1 MSENQKTP
9 EVVMGEAFANA
20 IEPALSGALSGLADS
35 VKQQGEQIKS
45 LIESQAE
52 KKSVKDEFEAKSK
65 EFDVKLEAE
74 VKSMQAQI
82 DELSA
87 KKSVN
92 VSGATQVDNF
102 EQLAYQV
109 KSASYGMMARGTDA
123 YAMEGYAQKS
133 LSYIK
138 SFAKENPIFAKS
150 YSLGSLIG
158 QLEEKAIHN
167 VADGAL
173 GGLLLNAPFMLDAFV
188 ETYSESVLR
197 QHARVEFSP
206 SIEVQQL
213 NITKNSGATV
223 VMPVQERLTQGS
235 NAMIGLEKV
244 MAIRVADKYQIQDS
258 LRLAAANNM
267 PLLLNSVGKFL
278 REEIFFKFDL
288 LYHSEGVT
296 IEGGGRLEGI
306 IPAIAN
312 QYEYQTNNPRGG
324 DQFIKGK
331 IAFVKSGNATSPTI
345 SSVKFLTKTLPSSV
359 TAPKILCNASFATK
373 LELLKDDNDN
383 YIFYNGNGAALSQGS
398 IGRICGLDVVVDH
411 RMPENVA
418 VYGDIRSFTITDC
431 LGGFQIFDRPAV
443 GDGLI
448 DNVMGNAYS
457 TSKITDYAKLRLY
470 KIQI

>member
-1 MSENQKTP
+1 MSENPKSP
-9 EVVMGEAFANA
+9 EAMVGEAVAH
-20 IEPALSGALSGLADS
+20 ALSPVLATMA
-35 VKQQGEQIKS
+35 ENIKS
-45 LIESQAE
+45 VLESNAE
-52 KKSVKDEFEAKSK
+52 TKSVKEEFEAKSK
-65 EFDVKLEAE
+65 EIEAKAEAE
-74 VKSMQAQI
+74 IKSVKEEFHARF
-82 DELSA
+82 DEMNA

-109 KSASYGMMARGTDA
+109 KSASYGMMAKGTDA
-123 YAMEGYAQKS
+123 YGMEGYAQKS

-188 ETYSESVLR
+188 ETYSESALR

-223 VMPVQERLTQGS
+223 VLPVQERLTQGS

-258 LRLAAANNM
+258 LRLAASNNM

-306 IPAIAN
+306 IPASVN
-312 QYEYQTNNPRGG
+312 QYEYNTTNPRGG
-324 DQFIKGK
+324 DQFTKGK
-331 IAFVKSGNATSPTI
+331 LAFVKSGNATSPTI

-359 TAPKILCNASFATK
+359 TAPKILCNASFATQ
-373 LELLKDDNDN
+373 LELLKDDNGN

-411 RMPENVA
+411 RMPDDVA

-457 TSKITDYAKLRLY
+457 TSKITDYAKIRLY
-470 KIQI
+470 KLAV